1 MEKKKT
7 FTHRILSVSREAII
21 LVHMMFIYFFT
32 KNPGITL
39 IIKNINLFADINV
52 TAFCF
57 LSDLKAI

>member
-1 MEKKKT
+1 
-7 FTHRILSVSREAII
+7 
-21 LVHMMFIYFFT
+21 MFIYFFT

-39 IIKNINLFADINV
+39 IIKKINLFADINV